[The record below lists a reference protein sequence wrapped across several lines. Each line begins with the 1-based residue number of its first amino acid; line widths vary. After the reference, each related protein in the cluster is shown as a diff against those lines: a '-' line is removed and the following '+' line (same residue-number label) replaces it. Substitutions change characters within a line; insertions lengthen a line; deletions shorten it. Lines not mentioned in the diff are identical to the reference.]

1 MSMFINFMKLKRG
14 PKMKKIIS
22 FTFITLLFFFLTVS
36 NLQADK
42 APILSNQQQS
52 DTASN
57 INKTLLKLGKTI
69 NQTNLNAA
77 ETMRFIAES
86 QDIYKKSSLK
96 QQENLKEYNELIE
109 RYNLL
114 QQEYDKIEKKNREK
128 EALSKTIAEN
138 IPMNDLDIL
147 IANINALY
155 KQETDP
161 STKRFL
167 GKRGNIVDL
176 FASFKNSTDAQKKKM
191 MEIEQTLIA
200 TSNIVKKLKVLKK
213 KLNSSQEITERNSD
227 IKTTEMTRKNR

>member
-1 MSMFINFMKLKRG
+1 
-14 PKMKKIIS
+14 
-22 FTFITLLFFFLTVS
+22 
-36 NLQADK
+36 
-42 APILSNQQQS
+42 
-52 DTASN
+52 
-57 INKTLLKLGKTI
+57 
-69 NQTNLNAA
+69 
-77 ETMRFIAES
+77 
-86 QDIYKKSSLK
+86 
-96 QQENLKEYNELIE
+96 
-109 RYNLL
+109 
-114 QQEYDKIEKKNREK
+114 
-128 EALSKTIAEN
+128 
-138 IPMNDLDIL
+138 MNDLDIL